1 MSSSRARSSCNLG
14 IQGCESQL
22 CAGRHFNLF
31 PSFLHLFLLL
41 VHVQIYLYV
50 YVCVCMYIY
59 MYVYVH
65 VYYTRALV
73 FHLRRSGVVR
83 GPRTSGT
90 LVRSWCT

>member
-22 CAGRHFNLF
+22 CAGRDFNLF
-31 PSFLHLFLLL
+31 PSFLHRFLLL
-41 VHVQIYLYV
+41 VHVHYRTSI
-50 YVCVCMYIY
+50 CVYIY
-59 MYVYVH
+59 MYACVH